1 MQLRYSTPFLTTYD
15 LVKTLALILMI
26 LDHIGYFFYPDNLWF
41 RAVGR
46 ASFPIWCFLIG
57 YANSRN
63 TGKDIWSWAT
73 ILLVFNLIL
82 GGPLLP
88 LNILYTIIAVRLVLD
103 RMASVVFRHWE
114 VMLYAVIAL
123 SVLTWPTM
131 AIIEYGALGLLLA
144 LCGYAVRHQESLG
157 VSIMTQRSYILFVT
171 TFYFLIQNFLFQF
184 PDAESKTA
192 AFSIGVAILM
202 MCFFKPLNLVGWTE
216 RLPRPVTGMLQ
227 FSGRYTMEIYV
238 IHLILFKLAAA
249 LLHLEG
255 YGFFAPRLIV

>member
-26 LDHIGYFFYPDNLWF
+26 LDHIGYFFYPDNLWY

-57 YANSRN
+57 YANTRN
-63 TGKDIWSWAT
+63 TGKEIWSWAT
-73 ILLVFNLIL
+73 LLLVSNLIL
-82 GGPLLP
+82 GGSLLP
-88 LNILYTIIAVRLVLD
+88 LNILFTFIAVRLVLD

-114 VMLYAVIAL
+114 VMLYAVLAL
-123 SVLTWPTM
+123 SVLAWPTM
-131 AIIEYGALGLLLA
+131 AIVEYGTMGLLIA
-144 LCGYAVRHQESLG
+144 LCGYAVRHRDSLE
-157 VSIMTQRSYILFVT
+157 VSLTVQRSYIVFVT
-171 TFYFLIQNFLFQF
+171 LFYFLSQNFLFQF
-184 PDAESKTA
+184 PDGESKAA
-192 AFSIGVAILM
+192 AFGIAGAMLM
-202 MCFFKPLNLVGWTE
+202 MYFFKPLNLVGWTE
-216 RLPRPVTGMLQ
+216 KLPSPVTGMLQ

-238 IHLILFKLAAA
+238 VHLILFKLAAA